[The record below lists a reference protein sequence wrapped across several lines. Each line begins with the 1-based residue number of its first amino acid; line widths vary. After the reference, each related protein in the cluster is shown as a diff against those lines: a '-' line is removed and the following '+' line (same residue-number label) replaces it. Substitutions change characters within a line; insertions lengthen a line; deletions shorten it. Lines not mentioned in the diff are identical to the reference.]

1 MDFHMSMSDM
11 WLEYMVAR
19 NMNSSL
25 SWSVLPH
32 LPLNNVRS
40 SGASRCIE
48 CIGCTTTCIMIVMMH
63 HDLKHRLMV

>member
-11 WLEYMVAR
+11 WLGYMVAR

-32 LPLNNVRS
+32 LPLFIKLIS
-40 SGASRCIE
+40 KA
-48 CIGCTTTCIMIVMMH
+48 
-63 HDLKHRLMV
+63 DLKLVLCIIVNVLAFLDDFN

>member
-32 LPLNNVRS
+32 LPLQALRLRLNHSMLS
-40 SGASRCIE
+40 SKVVEES
-48 CIGCTTTCIMIVMMH
+48 
-63 HDLKHRLMV
+63 KF